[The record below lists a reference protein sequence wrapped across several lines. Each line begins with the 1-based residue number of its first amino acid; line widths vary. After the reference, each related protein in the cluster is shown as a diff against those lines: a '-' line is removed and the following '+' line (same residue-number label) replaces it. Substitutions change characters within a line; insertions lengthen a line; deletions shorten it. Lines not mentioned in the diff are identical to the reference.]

1 MKKII
6 GYLLL
11 VVILVFAI
19 PILFTNQKKTVQ
31 TNSNLEQENTVY
43 EKFDYGNYSN
53 VRLLHTKTRRNRKC

>member
-31 TNSNLEQENTVY
+31 TNSNLEKEISEV
-43 EKFDYGNYSN
+43 
-53 VRLLHTKTRRNRKC
+53 L